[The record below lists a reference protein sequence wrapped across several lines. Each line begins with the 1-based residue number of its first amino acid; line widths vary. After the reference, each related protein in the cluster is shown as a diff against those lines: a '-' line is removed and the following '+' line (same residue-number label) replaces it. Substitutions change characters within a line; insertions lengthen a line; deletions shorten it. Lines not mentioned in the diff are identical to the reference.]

1 MLGKCIQISTKF
13 EAECRELT
21 NPNDCLSFELCPFT
35 ISYMNY
41 DCGVWECETPS
52 TTDAPQD
59 ILPLTTNPIIL
70 QTTTTATMSSIPVKT
85 TTLASLAPK
94 STFPIRIA
102 PTKQTT
108 QETVAKTIIPPN
120 ALTTLPFSSDTTTTD
135 VGEEESF
142 NVSGYLQLAK
152 LIFLSSKIFLG

>member
-1 MLGKCIQISTKF
+1 MIQISTKF

-41 DCGVWECETPS
+41 DCGVWECETPT
-52 TTDAPQD
+52 TTDAPLD
-59 ILPLTTNPIIL
+59 ILPVTTNPIIL

-85 TTLASLAPK
+85 TTLASL
-94 STFPIRIA
+94 TPITIA

-108 QETVAKTIIPPN
+108 QDTVAKTIIPPN
-120 ALTTLPFSSDTTTTD
+120 ALTTLPFPSDTITSD
-135 VGEEESF
+135 MGEEESF
-142 NVSGYLQLAK
+142 NISGYLQLAK
-152 LIFLSSKIFLG
+152 LIFCHQKYF